1 MRAAPRRKQQAV
13 GIFSLILAVLS
24 LGSHA
29 TASPKKD
36 DVKRRLRSL
45 DQIHVEGTG
54 RVAAYVS
61 RNLVEET
68 CLKRALSEENAD
80 AILEVWQ
87 RPAPCRS
94 SQFRICV
101 EVSMKL
107 IDRETKKVLYYRSDS
122 EFGSALSLNVEEA
135 AGQWVLWNLRAA
147 CCKDR

>member
-1 MRAAPRRKQQAV
+1 MRANPRCKHPAF
-13 GIFSLILAVLS
+13 GILSLTLAVLS
-24 LGSHA
+24 L
-29 TASPKKD
+29 ASPAAAGPKKD

-45 DQIHVEGTG
+45 ERIHVDGTG

-61 RNLVEET
+61 RNLAQET
-68 CLKRALSEENAD
+68 CLKRALSEEDVD

-94 SQFRICV
+94 SQFRVCV

-107 IDRETKKVLYYRSDS
+107 VDRETKKVLYYRSDS
-122 EFGSALSLNVEEA
+122 EFGSALSLNVEAA
-135 AGQWVLWNLRAA
+135 AGQWVLWNLEAA